1 MARRRRRYNF
11 KFEKNTTTRRA
22 ESDIWPSTMHT
33 HRWEK
38 KKRREEEER
47 KEKRDSD
54 SLAQLC
60 QVCGSWLFNDA
71 RQQNVIALKKKRE
84 RKKKKEEWEKRPRTD
99 RWSSPVRA
107 RTGSVCC
114 RRASKKVLN
123 PVDPRDSR
131 LLLFLFL
138 SLVPAFSDHSRVSL
152 FYFSKMKCYSSDWV
166 VVTS

>member
-1 MARRRRRYNF
+1 MTKYNAHAQVREKKTTRRRR
-11 KFEKNTTTRRA
+11 
-22 ESDIWPSTMHT
+22 
-33 HRWEK
+33 
-38 KKRREEEER
+38 
-47 KEKRDSD
+47 
-54 SLAQLC
+54 
-60 QVCGSWLFNDA
+60 
-71 RQQNVIALKKKRE
+71 KKRE
-84 RKKKKEEWEKRPRTD
+84 ERQRQSGAAMPGMRILIIQRRPSTKRNSFKEKERKKEKKEEWEKRPRTD

-166 VVTS
+166 VVAS